1 MDPLMCFFC
10 GSGDVFVHV
19 MDVPHP
25 CSSSLYRG
33 EVTCG
38 RCGMTI
44 EGPVD
49 TKRDEAMRRCI
60 DLWNSKGK

>member
-1 MDPLMCFFC
+1 MCSSMSWTC
-10 GSGDVFVHV
+10 
-19 MDVPHP
+19 PHP
-25 CSSSLYRG
+25 CSSSLYMG

-49 TKRDEAMRRCI
+49 RKRDGAVLRCI